1 MIWKDG
7 YDIGTIISAIVTL
20 LVILLSIRFA
30 LYLANRKRPKIQK
43 PDWLDDDRFNMDR
56 KKRR

>member
-1 MIWKDG
+1 MIWRDE

-20 LVILLSIRFA
+20 LVILLSIRFV

-43 PDWLDDDRFNMDR
+43 PDWLDDDRFTMDR